1 MNTDVGSAYIE
12 GLTGQTS
19 AEWAHSIGQHNR
31 AIFDT
36 VLSEQIP
43 ESEDVTLVESIEGL
57 PKALPRD
64 YEVDCQKAAKIVVA
78 MARGVLEKSPS
89 ELQKVGMEIG
99 ALADAL
105 DARADFYAACI
116 NDPEVKRVGFTPEDD
131 FPIPR
136 NAFPERAQKLFRKQK
151 DEEPPEWAVSIE
163 SIYVTSPNWDREDQN
178 ARQWKGKDQI
188 RRDCYFVIED
198 AEFWHHVKNKDL
210 HVEVLDNLKVQWAFQ
225 IVDGRPKNR
234 RVLRVLEFNGEKLAD
249 PLRPEAVRALLGAY
263 SEYEASVGQQTL
275 FDH

>member
-78 MARGVLEKSPS
+78 MARGVLEKSPH
-89 ELQKVGMEIG
+89 ELQKVGME
-99 ALADAL
+99 D
-105 DARADFYAACI
+105 
-116 NDPEVKRVGFTPEDD
+116 
-131 FPIPR
+131 
-136 NAFPERAQKLFRKQK
+136 RK
-151 DEEPPEWAVSIE
+151 
-163 SIYVTSPNWDREDQN
+163 
-178 ARQWKGKDQI
+178 
-188 RRDCYFVIED
+188 
-198 AEFWHHVKNKDL
+198 
-210 HVEVLDNLKVQWAFQ
+210 
-225 IVDGRPKNR
+225 
-234 RVLRVLEFNGEKLAD
+234 
-249 PLRPEAVRALLGAY
+249 
-263 SEYEASVGQQTL
+263 SVV
-275 FDH
+275 